1 MRFNQASLF
10 LTATILVLTCMA
22 RAQGDRQNFFM
33 NDRERSA
40 TADLLQ
46 ATNQDRSAQGLQP
59 LHSDPAL
66 TNASWEHA
74 QRMVAA
80 GTLSHQLPGEPNLTV
95 RIQETGLHCSTVA
108 ENVAQAPTAGQ
119 INQEWMQSPPHRA
132 NLLDPRVNAVGIA
145 IVQRRGELYAVE
157 DFARELVSL
166 TRPEQ
171 EKQVAS
177 LLAQH
182 GLRVQPGN
190 ALTTSYCDA
199 SPAGTKPLP
208 KLVMR
213 YSTVDLSQLP
223 QRVQQGIAA
232 GAYHSANVGACRAA
246 NQNGFMA
253 YQIVL
258 LLY

>member
-1 MRFNQASLF
+1 MRFKSISLF
-10 LTATILVLTCMA
+10 FTAAILALTCMA
-22 RAQGDRQNFFM
+22 QAQGDWQNSSM
-33 NDRERSA
+33 NDRARSA
-40 TADLLQ
+40 AANLLQ
-46 ATNQDRSAQGLQP
+46 ATNQDRLGQGLQP
-59 LHSDPAL
+59 VHPDRAL
-66 TNASWEHA
+66 TRAAWEHA
-74 QRMVAA
+74 QRMVAS
-80 GTLSHQLPGEPNLTV
+80 GTLSHQLPGEPNLIV

-119 INQEWMQSPPHRA
+119 INQEWMQSPAHRA
-132 NLLDPRVNAVGIA
+132 NLLDPRVNTVGIA
-145 IVQRRGELYAVE
+145 IVQRHGELYAVE
-157 DFARELVSL
+157 DFARELTSL

-182 GLRVQPGN
+182 GLRVQPRDGL
-190 ALTTSYCDA
+190 ATSYCNA

-208 KLVMR
+208 RLVMR

-232 GAYHSANVGACRAA
+232 GAYHSAAVGACGAS
-246 NQNGFMA
+246 NQNGFTA
-253 YQIVL
+253 YQIVV